1 MKTKKRLLSRTIIT
15 FIITGLISTA
25 VATATDLQKTYT
37 WKYVINKDASVL
49 LDNYDCNLTIHTWD
63 KGETEYRL
71 TVDAKTRSAEDA
83 DILDKYLQNLKF
95 VNSTASL
102 TLRNTFWQNRNNIM
116 GRMTMKLEGGKE
128 VSLTEFTMKAEL
140 WIPAG
145 CKFGLTSKYSE
156 INMENFAG
164 RLILNLYNDNFY
176 GGSLA
181 GNTEIIDKYSTI
193 DLKDTKDLKADLYS
207 SKIQADNTG
216 NLDIESKYTKFTAM
230 SSGSLNA
237 NSYSDKYSITKT
249 GDIVFKSKYSDLKTE
264 TSGQIT
270 FDCYEGTFIM
280 KEVKDIKLTS
290 KYADF
295 QFMNAGNITI
305 GSTYSDKMVVGK
317 VISLG
322 IEESKYCTFRI
333 DELKNSVTETDGY
346 EDKFIILRTDPE
358 FRELNINGKYIDIS
372 LGLPKS
378 IDYRF
383 KAKINYPKLE
393 IDESQLITKVKIKDG
408 SSLEYNAT
416 RGTEKEGMPVIEVNG
431 YQMSL
436 KIIGL

>member
-1 MKTKKRLLSRTIIT
+1 MKTSKRQFFRTIIAIL
-15 FIITGLISTA
+15 FTGLIGSA
-25 VATATDLQKTYT
+25 FATAADLQKTYT
-37 WKYVINKDASVL
+37 WKYNINKDAAVE

-63 KGETEYRL
+63 KGEAEYRL
-71 TVDAKTRSAEDA
+71 TVGAKTRSDEDA
-83 DILDKYLQNLKF
+83 DVLDKYLQNLKF
-95 VNSTASL
+95 SNSAASL

-140 WIPAG
+140 WIPSG
-145 CKFGLTSKYSE
+145 SKFGLNSKYSE

-193 DLKDTKDLKADLYS
+193 ELKDTRDLKADLYS
-207 SKIQADNTG
+207 SKFQAENTG

-249 GDIVFKSKYSDLKTE
+249 GDIVFISKYSDLKTE

-280 KEVKDIKLTS
+280 KEVKDVKLTS

-295 QFMNAGNITI
+295 QFVNTGNITI
-305 GSTYSDKMVVGK
+305 GSTYSDKMVAGK
-317 VISLG
+317 VTALDID
-322 IEESKYCTFRI
+322 ESKYCTFRI
-333 DELKNSVTETDGY
+333 DELKNSVSETDGY
-346 EDKFIILRTDPE
+346 EDKFYILKTGPE
-358 FRELNINGKYIDIS
+358 FSGLNINGKYIDIS
-372 LGLPKS
+372 LGLQRS

-383 KAKINYPKLE
+383 RAKINYPKLDM
-393 IDESQLITKVKIKDG
+393 DESQLTAKVKIKEG
-408 SSLEYNAT
+408 SNLEYDAV
-416 RGTEKEGMPVIEVNG
+416 RGKEKEGMPVIEVNG